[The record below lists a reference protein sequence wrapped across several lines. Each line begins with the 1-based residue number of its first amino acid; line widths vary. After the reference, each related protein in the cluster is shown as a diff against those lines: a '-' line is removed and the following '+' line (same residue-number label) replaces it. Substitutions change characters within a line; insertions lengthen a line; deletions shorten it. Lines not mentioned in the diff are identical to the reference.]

1 MNRITLLKILKTKPF
16 SFTVREIE
24 EIMDE
29 ELSKDP
35 KDMDTELIDI
45 CVDVLDKAYSKES
58 DASNPNKSK
67 IKSVKAR
74 RVLLIAAILIFVLSL
89 SISASAKYFN
99 IDASEKV
106 VQFINNHLH
115 INLGNANTDADN
127 YSDNGLE
134 LISNLKEKGFE
145 NVILPSV
152 LISKD
157 YSTKITTY
165 SLENIEQATIDFKS
179 NQTNFSGAIIITN
192 HINNNDNFAIGQR
205 DMLDSYNQVK
215 QISVNG
221 MDVLI
226 FNDGTN
232 SVIFYIDK
240 NIEYFITINCD
251 FESAIEIAETL
262 K

>member
-24 EIMDE
+24 EIMNE

-35 KDMDTELIDI
+35 KDMDVELIDI
-45 CVDVLDKAYSKES
+45 CVDVLDKAYSKE
-58 DASNPNKSK
+58 DAESSPDKLK

-89 SISASAKYFN
+89 SISASAKFLN

-106 VQFINNHLH
+106 VQFINNHFNV
-115 INLGNANTDADN
+115 NLGNANADN

-145 NVILPSV
+145 NIILPAT
-152 LISKD
+152 LISED
-157 YSTKITTY
+157 YSMEISIRT
-165 SLENIEQATIDFKS
+165 LESIEQAIIEFKNNS
-179 NQTNFSGAIIITN
+179 TNVKGNISITK
-192 HINNNDNFAIGQR
+192 HTDNNDIFTIGQGSVP
-205 DMLDSYNQVK
+205 DSYNQVK
-215 QISVNG
+215 QIKVNG
-221 MDVLI
+221 IDVLVFSDETTSYI
-226 FNDGTN
+226 Y
-232 SVIFYIDK
+232 YIDK
-240 NIEYFITINCD
+240 NIEYDISINCD
-251 FESAIEIAETL
+251 FESALKIAETI